1 MKRSGDI
8 ASLF

>member
-1 MKRSGDI
+1 I